1 MRRLV
6 VGCTAAAFILGLSLN
21 TWAQTD
27 EEKRDKKLGKEWVKK
42 GGWITDYDKA
52 REAAKGSSKLIL
64 AYFTRS
70 YSF

>member
-1 MRRLV
+1 MNIMAALV
-6 VGCTAAAFILGLSLN
+6 LSQ
-21 TWAQTD
+21 AQTL
-27 EEKRDKKLGKEWVKK
+27 EEKRDKKLAEPWMKS

-52 REAAKGSSKLIL
+52 RSEAKKNKRLIL